1 MHKNVFNKID
11 EVILS
16 SDIESDDSIFNAFI
30 REENFDELKIN
41 NLSEKNYKKILFLLK
56 ATINEEK
63 DTRLLD
69 KASNLFKEA
78 LNKNLD
84 KPISFLK
91 DLLATNKFSVQYR
104 NLDKLSIENI
114 RDIIKDQN
122 LIELIEKLEEDE
134 KS

>member
-1 MHKNVFNKID
+1 MHKKVFNKID
-11 EVILS
+11 KAILS
-16 SDIESDDSIFNAFI
+16 SEIESDDSMFNAFI

-41 NLSEKNYKKILFLLK
+41 DISEKNFKKMSFLLK

-63 DTRLLD
+63 DIRLLE
-69 KASNLFKEA
+69 KASSLFKEA

-91 DLLATNKFSVQYR
+91 DLLETNQFSVQYR

-114 RDIIKDQN
+114 KDIIKDQN

-134 KS
+134 KL